1 MFAHNMT
8 VQLHH
13 TDAYSIMFFANQFVF
28 CHDAFQAYL
37 TSLGYPLAHD
47 RTQAEFVAVVV
58 HAESDYKAPI
68 RVGDQLRIEYRVA
81 EIGST
86 SFTNSYTFKNQ
97 DGVTVG
103 TAKIVQVTLDPKT
116 GKKIAVPPKVKALL
130 VRNT

>member
-1 MFAHNMT
+1 MFVHNMT

-13 TDAYSIMFFANQFVF
+13 TDAYSIMFFSNQFVF
-28 CHDAFQAYL
+28 CHDVFQAYL
-37 TSLGYPLAHD
+37 TSLGYPLAHNRD
-47 RTQAEFVAVVV
+47 QAEFVAVVV

-68 RVGDQLRIEYRVA
+68 RVGDQLRIEYRVS

-97 DGVTVG
+97 DGTVVG
-103 TAKIVQVTLDPKT
+103 TATIVQVTLDPKT
-116 GKKIAVPPKVKALL
+116 GMKIHVPAKVKALL